1 MEAYLQ
7 QYVGEF
13 YSIADTKEI
22 VYIGTDLPDE
32 YTNSNYTHRL
42 KGTSAKAK
50 ANAVFA
56 LPVYDEYGEIE
67 RYNVFHASL
76 IVRHSEDKK
85 LYLYDILD
93 IKKETS
99 NSIEP

>member
-1 MEAYLQ
+1 MSSPSLQ
-7 QYVGEF
+7 EF
-13 YSIADTKEI
+13 FIVWVFRTL

-56 LPVYDEYGEIE
+56 LPVYDIKGNIE
-67 RYNVFHASL
+67 RYNVFNAVMVMRRS
-76 IVRHSEDKK
+76 
-85 LYLYDILD
+85 
-93 IKKETS
+93 KE
-99 NSIEP
+99 

>member
-42 KGTSAKAK
+42 KGTSVKAK

-56 LPVYDEYGEIE
+56 LPVYDIKGNIE
-67 RYNVFHASL
+67 RYNVFNAVMVMRCS
-76 IVRHSEDKK
+76 
-85 LYLYDILD
+85 
-93 IKKETS
+93 KE
-99 NSIEP
+99 

>member
-1 MEAYLQ
+1 MSSPSLQ
-7 QYVGEF
+7 EF
-13 YSIADTKEI
+13 FFVWVFRTL

-56 LPVYDEYGEIE
+56 LPVYDIKGNIE
-67 RYNVFHASL
+67 RYNVFNAVMVMRCS
-76 IVRHSEDKK
+76 
-85 LYLYDILD
+85 
-93 IKKETS
+93 KE
-99 NSIEP
+99 

>member
-1 MEAYLQ
+1 MSSPSLH
-7 QYVGEF
+7 EF
-13 YSIADTKEI
+13 FIVWVFRTL

-56 LPVYDEYGEIE
+56 LPVYDIKGNIE
-67 RYNVFHASL
+67 RYNVFNAVMVMRCS
-76 IVRHSEDKK
+76 
-85 LYLYDILD
+85 
-93 IKKETS
+93 KE
-99 NSIEP
+99 

>member
-1 MEAYLQ
+1 MSSPSLQ
-7 QYVGEF
+7 EF
-13 YSIADTKEI
+13 FIVWVFRTL

-56 LPVYDEYGEIE
+56 LPVYDIKVNIE
-67 RYNVFHASL
+67 RYNVFNAVMVMRCS
-76 IVRHSEDKK
+76 
-85 LYLYDILD
+85 
-93 IKKETS
+93 KE
-99 NSIEP
+99 